1 MLESITWGT
10 YIFFAAFC
18 LLAFAFTFLCI
29 PETRGKVRSP
39 VFFRSVDH
47 IVHESLTILTVFQQ
61 TLEDMDLIFG
71 DTAAH
76 EEKKRIKHI
85 EAELR
90 GTPIEEDDLIKPVGS
105 HVEQA

>member
-1 MLESITWGT
+1 
-10 YIFFAAFC
+10 
-18 LLAFAFTFLCI
+18 
-29 PETRGKVRSP
+29 
-39 VFFRSVDH
+39 
-47 IVHESLTILTVFQQ
+47 
-61 TLEDMDLIFG
+61 MDLIFG

-105 HVEQA
+105 HVEQAWMPTRNEENLQRKENITRTE